1 MNDPTGSGA
10 LSSNVGKE
18 GFTAR
23 ERGLCGPNPPG
34 GFRELS
40 PHEFE
45 REKEM
50 TVIILKDESA
60 RDEFKGFQGV
70 YVLPSS
76 RGIEDFLSRNATAR
90 VIGLVCPDGD
100 CSGRLATRIS
110 RMGYDINHLSGG
122 LREWRCCSRN

>member
-1 MNDPTGSGA
+1 MNDPTSRGA
-10 LSSNVGKE
+10 FSSIAGKE
-18 GFTAR
+18 EIAAQ

-70 YVLPSS
+70 HVLPSS
-76 RGIEDFLSRNATAR
+76 HGIEEFLSRTATAR

-122 LREWRCCSRN
+122 LREWHRCSMS

>member
-1 MNDPTGSGA
+1 MNDPTSSGA
-10 LSSNVGKE
+10 LSSHVGKE
-18 GFTAR
+18 GNPVQG
-23 ERGLCGPNPPG
+23 RGLCGPNPPG

-70 YVLPSS
+70 HVLPSS
-76 RGIEDFLSRNATAR
+76 HGIEDFLSRTATAR

-110 RMGYDINHLSGG
+110 RLGYDINHLSGG